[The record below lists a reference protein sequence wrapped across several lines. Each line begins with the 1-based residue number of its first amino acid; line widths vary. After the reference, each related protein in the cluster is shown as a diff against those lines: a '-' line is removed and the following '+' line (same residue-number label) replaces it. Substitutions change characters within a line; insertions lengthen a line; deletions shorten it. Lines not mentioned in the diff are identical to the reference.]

1 MRIIVTREVN
11 YARPGTPLTFQIP
24 QSAEPQTL
32 PHDVAEHILAIGAG
46 HAVEREPADKSGG
59 MAASI
64 QRRKRS
70 A

>member
-11 YARPGTPLTFQIP
+11 YPRPGTPITFQVMASHQP
-24 QSAEPQTL
+24 KTL
-32 PHDVAEHILAIGAG
+32 PRDVAEHIIAIGAG
-46 HAVEREPADKSGG
+46 HVVEHDPADKSGG

-64 QRRKRS
+64 ERKRRS